1 MLTKLVLTIR
11 VLTYSLG
18 MITLTGNTSISTLK
32 KQIQTP
38 QDGVD
43 NVEQISIQPAF
54 QDLLNNIYCTID
66 KLPYLKPS
74 LCMFCLDGTNITIK
88 AFSGLWASKK
98 ALSLD
103 YTTLQRTNDV
113 TLNGTAVFGGGGYVA
128 NTTYYVYAKYDPSKT
143 DSTDFVIRT
152 DAPDTT
158 KTWLAEAGV
167 TQYNHRYIGS
177 VLTNSLPAC
186 EVFSCSNGDYN
197 LGTTNSGST
206 FTDVVFTD
214 IQYLML
220 PKTATSIKLQIACQ
234 NTTAATDGN
243 FYIKPKGTSSIRFID
258 VPRSS
263 LYRGA
268 DILEIPCISST
279 FNVFQIRFQGAGLVN
294 GDCTAKLGMVGYK
307 E

>member
-1 MLTKLVLTIR
+1 
-11 VLTYSLG
+11 
-18 MITLTGNTSISTLK
+18 MITLTGSTSISTLK
-32 KQIQTP
+32 KQIQSP
-38 QDGVD
+38 QDAVD
-43 NVEQISIQPAF
+43 NVEQISVQPAV

-74 LCMFCLDGTNITIK
+74 LSMYSIDGATIVVK
-88 AFSGLWASKK
+88 PFAGLWASKF
-98 ALSLD
+98 AATSEYTVLS
-103 YTTLQRTNDV
+103 TTTDTLV
-113 TLNGTAVFGGGGYVA
+113 TSAKLSPAGSFAADTIYYLYAYLNGT
-128 NTTYYVYAKYDPSKT
+128 
-143 DSTDFVIRT
+143 STDFVLRT

-158 KTWLAEAGV
+158 KTWLVIAGII
-167 TQYNHRYIGS
+167 QYNHRYIGS
-177 VLTNSLPAC
+177 VLTNSSATC
-186 EVFSCSNGDYN
+186 EVFSCSAGDYN

-206 FTDVVFTD
+206 FSDVVFTD

-234 NTTAATDGN
+234 NTTAATDGS
-243 FYIKPKGTSSIRFID
+243 FFIKPKGTSSIRFID

-268 DILEIPCISST
+268 DVLEIPSIGSPS
-279 FNVFQIRFQGAGLVN
+279 FNIFQIRFQGAGLVN

>member
-1 MLTKLVLTIR
+1 
-11 VLTYSLG
+11 
-18 MITLTGNTSISTLK
+18 MITLTGSTSISTLSK
-32 KQIQTP
+32 TIQAPQDSIDNVDQLSVQTP
-38 QDGVD
+38 
-43 NVEQISIQPAF
+43 F
-54 QDLLNNIYCTID
+54 QSLLNNIYSTID

-74 LCMFCLDGTNITIK
+74 LCMSCLDGTNITVK
-88 AFSGLWASKK
+88 AFSGLWASKN

-103 YTTLQRTNDV
+103 YTTLQRTSDV
-113 TLNGTAVFGGGGYVA
+113 TLSGTAVFGGGGYVA
-128 NTTYYVYAKYDPSKT
+128 NTTYYVYAKYDPAKT
-143 DSTDFVIRT
+143 ESTDFVLRT

-158 KTWLAEAGV
+158 KTWLVVAGV

-177 VLTNSLPAC
+177 VLTNSLATC

-197 LGTTNSGST
+197 LGTSNSGST

-220 PKTATSIKLQIACQ
+220 PKTATSIKLQITCQ
-234 NTTAATDGN
+234 NTTAAIDGS

-268 DILEIPCISST
+268 DVLEIPCIGSPS
-279 FNVFQIRFQGAGLVN
+279 FNIFQIRFQGAGLVN
-294 GDCTAKLGMVGYK
+294 GDCTAKLGMVGYR

>member
-1 MLTKLVLTIR
+1 
-11 VLTYSLG
+11 

-32 KQIQTP
+32 KQIQSP
-38 QDGVD
+38 QDAVD
-43 NVEQISIQPAF
+43 NVEQISVQPAV

-74 LCMFCLDGTNITIK
+74 LSMYSIDGATIVVK
-88 AFSGLWASKK
+88 PFAGLWASKN

-103 YTTLQRTNDV
+103 YTTLQRTSDV
-113 TLNGTAVFGGGGYVA
+113 TISGTSVFGGGGYVA
-128 NTTYYVYAKYDPSKT
+128 NTTYYVYAKYDPTKT
-143 DSTDFVIRT
+143 ESTDFVIRT

-158 KTWLAEAGV
+158 KTWLVIAGII
-167 TQYNHRYIGS
+167 QYNHRYIGS
-177 VLTNSLPAC
+177 FITNSSATC
-186 EVFSCSNGDYN
+186 EVFSCSAGDYN

-206 FTDVVFTD
+206 FSDVVFTD

-220 PKTATSIKLQIACQ
+220 PKTATSIKLQITCQ
-234 NTTAATDGN
+234 NTTAAIDGS
-243 FYIKPKGTSSIRFID
+243 FYIKPKGTSSVRFID

-268 DILEIPCISST
+268 DVLEIPCIGSPS
-279 FNVFQIRFQGAGLVN
+279 FNIFQIRFQGAGLVN

>member
-1 MLTKLVLTIR
+1 
-11 VLTYSLG
+11 
-18 MITLTGNTSISTLK
+18 MITLTGSTSISTLK
-32 KQIQTP
+32 KQIQSP
-38 QDGVD
+38 QDAVD
-43 NVEQISIQPAF
+43 NVEQLSVQPAV

-74 LCMFCLDGTNITIK
+74 LSMYSIDGATIVVK
-88 AFSGLWASKK
+88 PFAGLWASKF
-98 ALSLD
+98 AATSEYTVLS
-103 YTTLQRTNDV
+103 TTTDTLV
-113 TLNGTAVFGGGGYVA
+113 TSAKLSPAGSFAADTIYYLYAYLNGT
-128 NTTYYVYAKYDPSKT
+128 
-143 DSTDFVIRT
+143 STDFVLRT

-158 KTWLAEAGV
+158 KTWLVIAGF

-177 VLTNSLPAC
+177 VLTNSSATC
-186 EVFSCSNGDYN
+186 EVFSCSAGDYN

-206 FTDVVFTD
+206 FSDVVFTD

-220 PKTATSIKLQIACQ
+220 PKTATSIKLQITCQ
-234 NTTAATDGN
+234 NTTAATDGS
-243 FYIKPKGTSSIRFID
+243 FFIKPKGTSSIRFID

-268 DILEIPCISST
+268 DVLEIPSIGSPS
-279 FNVFQIRFQGAGLVN
+279 FNIFQIRFQGAGLVN

>member
-1 MLTKLVLTIR
+1 
-11 VLTYSLG
+11 
-18 MITLTGNTSISTLK
+18 MITLTGSTSISTLSK
-32 KQIQTP
+32 TIQAP
-38 QDGVD
+38 QDSID
-43 NVEQISIQPAF
+43 NVDQFSVQPPF
-54 QDLLNNIYCTID
+54 QSLLNNIYSTID

-74 LCMFCLDGTNITIK
+74 LSMSCLDGTNITIK
-88 AFSGLWASKK
+88 AFSGLWASKN

-113 TLNGTAVFGGGGYVA
+113 TLSGTAVFGGGGYVA
-128 NTTYYVYAKYDPSKT
+128 NTTYYVYAKYDPAKT
-143 DSTDFVIRT
+143 ESTDFVLRT

-158 KTWLAEAGV
+158 KTWLVAGV

-177 VLTNSLPAC
+177 VLTNSLATC

-197 LGTTNSGST
+197 LGTSNSGST
-206 FTDVVFTD
+206 FTDIVFTD

-220 PKTATSIKLQIACQ
+220 PKTATSIKLQITCQ
-234 NTTAATDGN
+234 NTTAATDGS

-268 DILEIPCISST
+268 DVLEIPCIGSPS
-279 FNVFQIRFQGAGLVN
+279 FNIFQIRFQGAGLVN

>member
-1 MLTKLVLTIR
+1 
-11 VLTYSLG
+11 
-18 MITLTGNTSISTLK
+18 MITLTGSTSISTLK
-32 KQIQTP
+32 KQIQSP
-38 QDGVD
+38 QDAVD
-43 NVEQISIQPAF
+43 NVEQISVQPAV

-74 LCMFCLDGTNITIK
+74 LSMYSIDGATIVVK
-88 AFSGLWASKK
+88 PFAGLWASKF
-98 ALSLD
+98 AATSEYTVLS
-103 YTTLQRTNDV
+103 TTTDTLV
-113 TLNGTAVFGGGGYVA
+113 TSAKLSPAGSFAADTIYYLYAYLNGT
-128 NTTYYVYAKYDPSKT
+128 
-143 DSTDFVIRT
+143 STDFVLRT

-158 KTWLAEAGV
+158 KTWLVIAGV

-177 VLTNSLPAC
+177 VLTNSSATC
-186 EVFSCSNGDYN
+186 EVFSCSAGDYN

-206 FTDVVFTD
+206 FSDVVFTD

-220 PKTATSIKLQIACQ
+220 PKTATSIKLQITCQ
-234 NTTAATDGN
+234 NTTAATDGS
-243 FYIKPKGTSSIRFID
+243 FFIKPKGTSSIRFID

-268 DILEIPCISST
+268 DVLEIPSIGSPS
-279 FNVFQIRFQGAGLVN
+279 FNIFQIRFQGVGLVN

>member
-1 MLTKLVLTIR
+1 
-11 VLTYSLG
+11 
-18 MITLTGNTSISTLK
+18 MITLTGSTSISTLSK
-32 KQIQTP
+32 TIQAPQDSIENVDQFSVQTP
-38 QDGVD
+38 
-43 NVEQISIQPAF
+43 F
-54 QDLLNNIYCTID
+54 QSLLNNIYSTID

-74 LCMFCLDGTNITIK
+74 LYMSCLDGTNITIK
-88 AFSGLWASKK
+88 AFSGLWVSKN

-103 YTTLQRTNDV
+103 YTTLQRTSDV
-113 TLNGTAVFGGGGYVA
+113 TLSGTAVFGVGVYVA

-143 DSTDFVIRT
+143 DNTDFVLRT

-158 KTWLAEAGV
+158 KTWLVVAGV

-177 VLTNSLPAC
+177 VLTNSLATC

-206 FTDVVFTD
+206 FSDVVFTD

-220 PKTATSIKLQIACQ
+220 PKTATSIKLQIICQ
-234 NTTAATDGN
+234 NTTAATDGS

-268 DILEIPCISST
+268 DVLEIPCIGSPS
-279 FNVFQIRFQGAGLVN
+279 FNIFQIRFQGAGLVN

>member
-1 MLTKLVLTIR
+1 
-11 VLTYSLG
+11 
-18 MITLTGNTSISTLK
+18 MITLTGSTSISTLK
-32 KQIQTP
+32 KQIQSP
-38 QDGVD
+38 QDAVD
-43 NVEQISIQPAF
+43 NVEQISVQPAV

-74 LCMFCLDGTNITIK
+74 LSMYSIDGATIVVK
-88 AFSGLWASKK
+88 PFAGLWASKF
-98 ALSLD
+98 AATPEYTVLS
-103 YTTLQRTNDV
+103 TTTDTLV
-113 TLNGTAVFGGGGYVA
+113 TSAKLSPAGSFAADTIYYLYAYLNGT
-128 NTTYYVYAKYDPSKT
+128 
-143 DSTDFVIRT
+143 STDFVLRT

-158 KTWLAEAGV
+158 KTWLVIAGII
-167 TQYNHRYIGS
+167 QYNHRYIGS
-177 VLTNSLPAC
+177 VLTNSSATC
-186 EVFSCSNGDYN
+186 EVFSCSAGDYN

-206 FTDVVFTD
+206 FSDVVFTD

-220 PKTATSIKLQIACQ
+220 PKTATSIKLQITCQ
-234 NTTAATDGN
+234 NTTAAIDGS

-268 DILEIPCISST
+268 DVLEIPCIGSPS
-279 FNVFQIRFQGAGLVN
+279 FNIFQIRFQGAGLVN

>member
-1 MLTKLVLTIR
+1 
-11 VLTYSLG
+11 
-18 MITLTGNTSISTLK
+18 MITLTGSTSITNLSKT
-32 KQIQTP
+32 IQAP
-38 QDGVD
+38 QDSID
-43 NVEQISIQPAF
+43 NVDQTSVQTSF
-54 QDLLNNIYCTID
+54 QSLLNNIYSTID

-74 LCMFCLDGTNITIK
+74 LCMSSLDGTTITIK
-88 AFSGLWASKK
+88 AFSGLWASKN
-98 ALSLD
+98 ALTLD

-113 TLNGTAVFGGGGYVA
+113 VLNGTAVFGGGGYVA
-128 NTTYYVYAKYDPSKT
+128 NTTYYVYAKYDPSKIE
-143 DSTDFVIRT
+143 STDFVIIT

-158 KTWLAEAGV
+158 KTWLAVAGII
-167 TQYNHRYIGS
+167 QYNHRYIGS
-177 VLTNSLPAC
+177 VLTNSSATC

-197 LGTTNSGST
+197 LGTTNSAST
-206 FTDVVFTD
+206 FTDIVFTD

-220 PKTATSIKLQIACQ
+220 PKTAASIKLQIACQ
-234 NTTAATDGN
+234 NTTAAIDGS

-268 DILEIPCISST
+268 DVLEIPSIGSPS
-279 FNVFQIRFQGAGLVN
+279 FNIFQIRFQGVGLVN

>member
-1 MLTKLVLTIR
+1 
-11 VLTYSLG
+11 
-18 MITLTGNTSISTLK
+18 MITLTGSTSISTLK
-32 KQIQTP
+32 KQIQSP
-38 QDGVD
+38 QDAVD
-43 NVEQISIQPAF
+43 NVEQISVQPAV

-74 LCMFCLDGTNITIK
+74 LSMYSIDGATIVVK
-88 AFSGLWASKK
+88 PFAGLWASKF
-98 ALSLD
+98 AATSEYTVLS
-103 YTTLQRTNDV
+103 TTTDTLV
-113 TLNGTAVFGGGGYVA
+113 TSAKLSPAGSFAADTIYYLYAYLNGT
-128 NTTYYVYAKYDPSKT
+128 
-143 DSTDFVIRT
+143 STDFVLRT

-158 KTWLAEAGV
+158 KTWLVIAGF

-177 VLTNSLPAC
+177 VLTNSSATC
-186 EVFSCSNGDYN
+186 EVFSCSAGDYN

-206 FTDVVFTD
+206 FSDVVFTD

-220 PKTATSIKLQIACQ
+220 PKTATSIKLQITCQ
-234 NTTAATDGN
+234 NTTAATDGS
-243 FYIKPKGTSSIRFID
+243 FFIKPKGTSSIRFID

-268 DILEIPCISST
+268 DVLEIPSIGSPS
-279 FNVFQIRFQGAGLVN
+279 FNIFQIRFQGAGLVN

>member
-1 MLTKLVLTIR
+1 
-11 VLTYSLG
+11 
-18 MITLTGNTSISTLK
+18 MITLTGSTSISTLK
-32 KQIQTP
+32 KQIQSP
-38 QDGVD
+38 QDAVD
-43 NVEQISIQPAF
+43 NVEQLSVQPAV

-74 LCMFCLDGTNITIK
+74 LSMYSIDGATIVVK
-88 AFSGLWASKK
+88 PFAGLWASKF
-98 ALSLD
+98 AATSEYTVLS
-103 YTTLQRTNDV
+103 TTTDTLV
-113 TLNGTAVFGGGGYVA
+113 TSAKLSPAGSFAADTIYYLYAYLNGT
-128 NTTYYVYAKYDPSKT
+128 
-143 DSTDFVIRT
+143 STDFVLRT

-158 KTWLAEAGV
+158 KTWLVIAGF

-177 VLTNSLPAC
+177 VLTNSLATC
-186 EVFSCSNGDYN
+186 EVFSCSAGDYN

-206 FTDVVFTD
+206 FSDVVFTD

-220 PKTATSIKLQIACQ
+220 PKTATSIKLQITCQ
-234 NTTAATDGN
+234 NTTAATDGS
-243 FYIKPKGTSSIRFID
+243 FFIKPKGTSSIRFID

-268 DILEIPCISST
+268 DVLEIPSIGSPS
-279 FNVFQIRFQGAGLVN
+279 FNIFQIRFQGAGLVN